1 VVATGCVAGV
11 LDRPG
16 DAGGDLP
23 CALSLATPTALTAAT
38 GTLHKLGLL
47 LTRGH
52 VLEGL
57 NQIDTVIFDKTGTLT
72 EGRLALRAIRP
83 LGAWTATAAWPGRR
97 AGEPLRTPD
106 RPRLRPRRWP
116 PKTCTAPPAW
126 AWKAWSA
133 SSACASARPVSSA
146 PSAARPARAG

>member
-16 DAGGDLP
+16 DAGRDLP

-72 EGRLALRAIRP
+72 EGRLALRASARWAPGQRP
-83 LGAWTATAAWPGRR
+83 CLAWP
-97 AGEPLRTPD
+97 
-106 RPRLRPRRWP
+106 P
-116 PKTCTAPPAW
+116 PWKTAPNTRSP
-126 AWKAWSA
+126 
-133 SSACASARPVSSA
+133 A
-146 PSAARPARAG
+146 PSAVRHGRR